1 MQLASLVGHTI
12 EVFAKFRE
20 RPQIPADSVLRKFF
34 HDRRY
39 LGARDRRFIADLYF
53 NSIKH
58 WRRLESLVSAA
69 FEEKEPTAS
78 RMIAAALIL
87 LERKSPEEVLTVFAE
102 SKSGEKLNAHALESI
117 AASAGEDAKL
127 TMPDDDER
135 LAINH
140 SYPTW

>member
-53 NSIKH
+53 NTIKH
-58 WRRLESLVSAA
+58 WRRLEALVCDTFADT
-69 FEEKEPTAS
+69 EITDS
-78 RMIAAALIL
+78 RLIAAALIV
-87 LERKSPEEVLTVFAE
+87 LENKTASEVATVLAE
-102 SKSGEKLNAHALESI
+102 SKSGEKVSASSLELIS
-117 AASAGEDAKL
+117 DR
-127 TMPDDDER
+127 DR
-135 LAINH
+135 
-140 SYPTW
+140 